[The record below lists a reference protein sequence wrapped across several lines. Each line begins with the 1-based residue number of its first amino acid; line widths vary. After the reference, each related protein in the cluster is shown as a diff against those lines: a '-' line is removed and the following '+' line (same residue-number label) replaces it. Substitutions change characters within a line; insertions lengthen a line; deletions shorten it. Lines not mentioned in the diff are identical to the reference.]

1 MLVWLGK
8 TADRFR
14 PTPLGALTLT
24 ALAGC
29 ALLLA
34 TADSVLWLGIA
45 LFGLRLCGQGM
56 LSHLA
61 MTLMARW
68 FSAQRGRA
76 LGLIFLGYPT
86 GEALLPMLVAV
97 LLGLF
102 AWHQIWVGIAL
113 VLLLVPLPLLLGLG
127 HAMRR
132 QGALD
137 SRPACVSTAAQ
148 RAPDTSWTR
157 AEVVRDVRF
166 YALLPGLMATPF
178 VITGVLFHQVDLVQ
192 AKAWTLANFAA
203 CYPLYA
209 ACATAVALACGG
221 LIDRYGAIRLLPY
234 YLLPLALG
242 LLLLSIG
249 TSLSTAA
256 VFMALMGATS
266 GGATLLFGAIWA
278 ELYGTAHL
286 GAIRA
291 LATAL
296 QVLATALAPAILGWL
311 IDSGLELNALLEYMS
326 LFLCICTLGLVLL
339 LPSLLQH
346 RARTLPTS

>member
-137 SRPACVSTAAQ
+137 SRPAC
-148 RAPDTSWTR
+148 
-157 AEVVRDVRF
+157 
-166 YALLPGLMATPF
+166 
-178 VITGVLFHQVDLVQ
+178 
-192 AKAWTLANFAA
+192 
-203 CYPLYA
+203 
-209 ACATAVALACGG
+209 
-221 LIDRYGAIRLLPY
+221 
-234 YLLPLALG
+234 
-242 LLLLSIG
+242 
-249 TSLSTAA
+249 
-256 VFMALMGATS
+256 
-266 GGATLLFGAIWA
+266 
-278 ELYGTAHL
+278 
-286 GAIRA
+286 
-291 LATAL
+291 
-296 QVLATALAPAILGWL
+296 
-311 IDSGLELNALLEYMS
+311 
-326 LFLCICTLGLVLL
+326 
-339 LPSLLQH
+339 
-346 RARTLPTS
+346 